1 MQVRFNKGNEGI
13 SHIVRLTEF
22 VNLNPNLSYVGI
34 KGSFKMLFNNHFPLE
49 K

>member
-1 MQVRFNKGNEGI
+1 MQVRFNKGKEDI
-13 SHIVRLTEF
+13 SLIMRLTEF

-34 KGSFKMLFNNHFPLE
+34 RGSFKMLFNNHFPLE